1 MITSQTAGRPANNT
15 ALATLFHRMADCYR
29 YLGPDE
35 RFRAI
40 AYENV
45 SRVLLNMREDI
56 AVHAGDIKS
65 LDAIGGIG
73 ESIAEK
79 IIEFLKTGR
88 VQTYEKLKR
97 KVPVDLLELMDV
109 TGFGPATLKLL
120 HEKLKLKNRDDIIA
134 ALESGRLNKLKGFA
148 ARKIENMSRALK
160 IKKETQRLPLN
171 EASKIADE
179 IVDEI
184 RKFPGVQRAEI
195 AGSLRRKKDTIG
207 DIDIVVL
214 TPVKNRRSIVSKF
227 VSLKQVKKILA
238 RGTTRASVN
247 LSYKNVQVDIRLVH
261 DYEYGAA
268 MLYFTG
274 SKEHNI
280 KLRTIAKQ
288 RGMKINEYGIF
299 NAKTNK
305 RIAGKTEEEMYAA
318 LKLKYIPPEKR
329 LDKGEIEKAG
339 LN

>member
-1 MITSQTAGRPANNT
+1 MINHPANNI
-15 ALATLFHRMADCYR
+15 ALAAIFHRMADCYR
-29 YLGPDE
+29 YLGTDE

-40 AYENV
+40 AYGNIA
-45 SRVLLNMREDI
+45 RVLQNMKEDI
-56 AVHAGDIKS
+56 AVHAGSVKS
-65 LDAIGGIG
+65 LDEIGGIG

-79 IIEFLKTGR
+79 IIEYLKTGK
-88 VQTYEKLKR
+88 VQSFEKLK
-97 KVPVDLLELMDV
+97 KQVPYDLLELMDIS
-109 TGFGPATLKLL
+109 GFGPATLKLL
-120 HEKLKLKNRDDIIA
+120 HEKLKVKTREDIIA
-134 ALESGRLNKLKGFA
+134 AIESGKLSKLKGFA
-148 ARKIENMSRALK
+148 AKKIENMSRALK
-160 IKKETQRLPLN
+160 IVKETQRLPLK

-179 IVDEI
+179 IVNEI
-184 RKFPGVQRAEI
+184 RKFHGVQRAEI
-195 AGSLRRKKDTIG
+195 AGSIRRRKDTIG

-214 TPVKNRRSIVSKF
+214 APVKKRRSIVNKF

-238 RGTTRASVN
+238 KGTTRASVN
-247 LSYKNVQVDIRLVH
+247 LSYQNVQVDIRIVH

-288 RGMKINEYGIF
+288 QGMKINEYGIF

-305 RIAGKTEEEMYAA
+305 RIAGKTEEEIYAV